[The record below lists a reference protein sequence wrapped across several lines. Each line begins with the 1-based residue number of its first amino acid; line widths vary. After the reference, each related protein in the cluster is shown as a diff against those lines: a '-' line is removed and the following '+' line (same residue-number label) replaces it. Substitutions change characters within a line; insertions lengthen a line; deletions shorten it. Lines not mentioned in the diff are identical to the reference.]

1 MKLLFKEFCFV
12 LSSSQHVLREPMV
25 VNDVSSSDNDIIH
38 EDDSDI
44 VLDDIVA
51 KKLPEKPSAQTF
63 TSMVAHSLPLLPS
76 NSGEVKIICIFI
88 LIPFLGA

>member
-51 KKLPEKPSAQTF
+51 KKPPEKPSAQTF

>member
-1 MKLLFKEFCFV
+1 
-12 LSSSQHVLREPMV
+12 MV

-38 EDDSDI
+38 EDDDSDI

-51 KKLPEKPSAQTF
+51 KKPPEKPSAQTF
-63 TSMVAHSLPLLPS
+63 TSMVAHSLPLMPS

-88 LIPFLGA
+88 LIPFLGV